1 MMEASGTGPT
11 RRDNPSGTRHTP
23 SPPPSRSTGLPSKL
37 QHLGALRAV
46 RSDSASSATATYQRQ
61 GAPPGRLRPRSDPRS
76 AGSAPAAAP
85 LRPVRGARALAG
97 GSRGR
102 GAGEK
107 GRCPECR
114 CSAKPCPRHGRA
126 GAQPV
131 AVGQPRPRCR
141 SQRRTAALRQAGL
154 AESGPVA
161 RASWMAH
168 AHCRRLVL
176 SAQLNRIPPLHEKRR
191 SPLERSQAA
200 GLWCAHPLSTLT
212 PRSARARSRSLT
224 RARSALCLSR
234 PLAQSEA
241 PLSDGRFLFP
251 YFHPPLQ
258 TRVRAPTPPASRH
271 PQQEGSRRALL
282 LLLGWRS
289 PHIDLFAAS
298 KNS

>member
-176 SAQLNRIPPLHEKRR
+176 SAQLNRIPPLHKKRR
-191 SPLERSQAA
+191 SPIERSQAA

-224 RARSALCLSR
+224 RARSLRAVSLAPARSVRSSVKRRQVPVSVFSPPPPDPR
-234 PLAQSEA
+234 PRADASCKPA
-241 PLSDGRFLFP
+241 PAAGGEP
-251 YFHPPLQ
+251 AGAAAA
-258 TRVRAPTPPASRH
+258 TRVEIPSYRPFCS
-271 PQQEGSRRALL
+271 Q
-282 LLLGWRS
+282 
-289 PHIDLFAAS
+289 
-298 KNS
+298 